1 MLHELSITS
10 LGVIDSARL
19 QLRPGLTVLTGE
31 TGAGKTMVLTGL
43 GLILGGK
50 AEPDAVRTGAAEAV
64 AEAVL
69 DVPAGSEAAALAA
82 DAGVRIDDDG
92 TVTVTRI
99 VGAASRSRS
108 IMGGRTVPQSL
119 LAEIGG
125 ETVTVHGQSDQV
137 RLRTPAKQRETLDAY
152 AGPEH
157 RALLAQYRSAW
168 QAWTTARDEV
178 ERLRAGAGASQAEI
192 ARLREDLE
200 EIEKVDPQPGEDE
213 QLAAE
218 AESLENAESV
228 RAGLAGAH
236 DALAGEQ
243 ELTALVA
250 IEAARRA
257 LADAARHDARLA
269 EIEERLAELSYGA
282 ADIATELA
290 RRLDELDADPL
301 RLDAI
306 HARRAAIAALARR
319 LGLTP
324 EQIPA
329 YAEDAARRVAEDDD
343 WDRILAER
351 EEQARAARERLEGL
365 AARVT
370 ASRTQA
376 GERLAQSVRDE
387 LATLAM
393 PDADFRVEVTPG
405 EPGPHG
411 ADTVTMLLAAHPGAR
426 PRPVAEAASGGEL
439 SRIMLA
445 IEVSLAA
452 AEGGAGGSLAAG
464 EGGAGANGA
473 GDGIVRTFVFDEVDA
488 GVGGKAALAVGARL
502 ARLARTHQVLVV
514 THLAQVAAYADHHI
528 VVTKTTDGAVTVSQV
543 AEVTGEDRVTEI
555 ARLLSGQEDS
565 DTARAHALEL
575 LEASSVAP

>member
-1 MLHELSITS
+1 MLHELSITA
-10 LGVIDSARL
+10 LGVIDGARL
-19 QLRPGLTVLTGE
+19 HLRPGLTVLTGE

-43 GLILGGK
+43 NLILGGK

-69 DVPAGSEAAALAA
+69 DVPAGSEAASLAA
-82 DAGVRIDDDG
+82 DAGVRFEDDG
-92 TVTVTRI
+92 TVTVTRV

-108 IMGGRTVPQSL
+108 ILGGRTVPQSL
-119 LAEIGG
+119 LAEVGG
-125 ETVTVHGQSDQV
+125 ETITVHGQSDQV

-152 AGPEH
+152 AGPAH
-157 RALLAQYRSAW
+157 RALLAEYRSAW
-168 QAWTTARDEV
+168 QAWNNAKDEWM
-178 ERLRAGAGASQAEI
+178 RLRAGAGASRAEI

-200 EIEKVDPQPGEDE
+200 AIEKVDPQPGEDE
-213 QLAAE
+213 ELAAE
-218 AESLENAESV
+218 AQSLEHSEAV

-236 DALAGEQ
+236 DALAGDQ
-243 ELTALVA
+243 EATALIA
-250 IEAARRA
+250 IEAARRL
-257 LADAARHDARLA
+257 LAEAARHDSRLE
-269 EIEERLAELSYGA
+269 EIEQRLAELSYGA
-282 ADIATELA
+282 NDIATELA

-324 EQIPA
+324 SEIHA
-329 YAEDAARRVAEDDD
+329 YAEDAVAKVAEDDD
-343 WDRILAER
+343 WDRIVAER
-351 EEQARAARERLEGL
+351 EQQARAARAALEEL

-370 ASRTQA
+370 ASRGEA
-376 GERLAQSVRDE
+376 GERLAQSVRAE
-387 LATLAM
+387 LAQLAM

-405 EPGPHG
+405 EPGPNG

-452 AEGGAGGSLAAG
+452 AEGT
-464 EGGAGANGA
+464 
-473 GDGIVRTFVFDEVDA
+473 GDGVVRTFVFDEVDA

-502 ARLARTHQVLVV
+502 AQLARTHQVLVV

-528 VVTKTTDGAVTVSQV
+528 VVAKTTDGSVTVSQV
-543 AEVTGEDRVTEI
+543 SEVSGEDRITEI

-565 DTARAHALEL
+565 ETARAHALEL